1 MEDIKE
7 EGLRIVRIKRNPEKG
22 FDFDFEII
30 IPTVIREDAN
40 LLMSF
45 CNGFSEREK
54 YLLELLKAPIMIPY
68 TNKNQEDDKGNRFN
82 FDQFDLDALVDEN
95 GNERVF
101 RNGTNLSII
110 KQYRNA
116 ISEAYRVLKEE
127 KVIKEDKEEKV
138 DVEGYSYH
146 GTRAQRF
153 GMLLPEKIRSVF
165 VGGAY
170 SSIPIPLETLNGK
183 SLNYPT
189 GFKGLEKALGE
200 ETTDRVLKDYK
211 DILQIIYVTENELK
225 YDGSFTIDG
234 KRMRDSSSGE
244 RLDYSG
250 ITVSQHDISP
260 DVLNVVMNQIDL
272 FGTDINDRAN
282 GVLDIIRNQGCNL
295 AKTKIYEG
303 VDHHW
308 SEPSKRILS
317 LLDMTD
323 AIISMDA
330 AQRQGITSLRN
341 INVEGFVGGVD
352 RIDTSFE
359 SKRTSLQSLL
369 VGENVLK
376 EDFETAAA
384 ALVSKMVQDKS
395 DDAFLY
401 TEPKKFMYDFDSEII
416 RKARE
421 MRDEEKRSVT
431 AKKGFLDVL
440 GAAHKDVNMNI
451 DGLKNGYAT
460 LENSI
465 RFENRDGK
473 IDEQTHIGE

>member
-7 EGLRIVRIKRNPEKG
+7 EGFRIVRIKRNPEKG

-45 CNGFSEREK
+45 YNGFSEREK

-110 KQYRNA
+110 RQYRNA

-303 VDHHW
+303 
-308 SEPSKRILS
+308 R
-317 LLDMTD
+317 
-323 AIISMDA
+323 
-330 AQRQGITSLRN
+330 
-341 INVEGFVGGVD
+341 
-352 RIDTSFE
+352 
-359 SKRTSLQSLL
+359 
-369 VGENVLK
+369 
-376 EDFETAAA
+376 
-384 ALVSKMVQDKS
+384 
-395 DDAFLY
+395 
-401 TEPKKFMYDFDSEII
+401 
-416 RKARE
+416 
-421 MRDEEKRSVT
+421 
-431 AKKGFLDVL
+431 
-440 GAAHKDVNMNI
+440 
-451 DGLKNGYAT
+451 
-460 LENSI
+460 
-465 RFENRDGK
+465 
-473 IDEQTHIGE
+473 